1 MPITG
6 TNANDALNGTYRAE
20 ELLGLDGADTLRGD
34 AGSDTVAGGLGDDVL
49 WGDAGR
55 DTVQGD
61 GGNDSLYGGQDD
73 DLVEGGD
80 GADLLEGGD
89 GKDTLKGGLGDDTVQ
104 GGAGND
110 VIELG
115 DGADRAYGGLGDD
128 SILSGVGT
136 STVDGGAG
144 NDTITQEAG
153 SATIEG
159 GLGNDLI
166 VYKGGKATVTD
177 AGGTDTLRF
186 ETAEIEQLYFL
197 KSGQDL
203 IVTTAADMIDGTAD
217 AGLVLSG
224 FYGTTGAVE
233 KLLDKSG
240 DAMDLGLWRNIPP
253 GEIVDANGAAQ
264 TVLEGASTGAVVG
277 LTAQMRSPIP
287 GGTVTYSLTD
297 DAGGRFRID
306 GKTGVVTVKDGTTL
320 DVETSPTHAVTVKA
334 DYGSGFATATYSI
347 TVLEALA
354 RRSWV
359 GTAAADAHTV
369 ADPADEWVLRGGAG
383 NDTLTGGAKNDVF
396 QVGFGDGFDQI
407 DGGTGTDA
415 VRATATGTV
424 IGLTGITGVE
434 LIDGASFHATISGSA
449 GDDTLDLYSV
459 TLADIV
465 QIRGGA
471 GNDTITGSAGSDL
484 IRGEAGDDYL
494 YGGPGGADIAVFTGK
509 KADYDIAGVTVTDKV
524 AGRDGTDTLSG
535 IEILR
540 FADGDV
546 TINTAPG
553 AITDIDV
560 DADSVLEHAVEG
572 TQVGIILNAPDSDP
586 GATVTYTLTDN
597 AGGRFQVDSKTGVVT
612 VAKDAA
618 LDFEKA
624 TSHKITALATDGVSS
639 VTKSF
644 TIVVLDGNDAPT
656 APSDLEA
663 VANTVLEGATVGTMV
678 GITARATDPNG
689 GTLTYSLADNAGGR
703 FAIDSLTGVVTVAD
717 GKLLDYEKATSHQIK
732 VEVTDGS
739 LVQSTTFTIAVTN
752 AVETITPTFTA
763 GDDSLAGSGKDAWIM
778 RGGAGNDTLSGG
790 EANDSFGFTGTGDGF
805 DAITG
810 GAGTDVVEALA
821 DGTVIGLASVN
832 GIELIR
838 GNGFKNVAVQFGA
851 GNDSFNFGT
860 VKVTDVTRFGGG
872 AGNDTLTGTAGNDT
886 LSGDAGDDRLDGA
899 NGNDLF
905 LAGPGDG
912 YDAYVGGAGNDTI
925 QATAD
930 NTVIGIKSL
939 SAVEAISAGG
949 FAGVTIGGDATG
961 NQIALNGIAI
971 TGITLVD
978 GGGGA
983 DTITGT
989 ANADTI
995 AGGTGDDKLEG
1006 GAGDDLFL
1014 VGPEDGADHIAGG
1027 TGKDTVRATAD
1038 GTGIGIATQT
1048 GIEEISAGGFK
1059 DVFIWGGE
1067 NANSLDLSGVTLTG
1081 IGWIDLGGGAD
1092 KLTGTAGADI
1102 VIGGAGDDT
1111 LNGGGGDDHF
1121 VVTGTGGG
1129 ADVVEGGAG
1138 KDVVRA
1144 GAHGTVIGLK
1154 SINNVET
1161 VSGAGHTDVVVRGN
1175 AAANLL
1181 DFREVTL
1188 EDIARIE
1195 GDAGN
1200 DTIHGS
1206 AGADTIVGGAGEDS
1220 LAGGLGDDV
1229 YLFTGT
1235 GEGIDVI
1242 RDLGGSDVARAT
1254 KDGTR
1259 ITLLDWVGVETISAG
1274 GFKDVGFVLRPSAD
1288 NFQLSSL
1295 VLDGIAF
1302 VDGGAGNDTILGT
1315 AAGEGIHGGAGDDR
1329 LEGGDGADT
1338 LNGGAGNDRMS
1349 GGAGDDVFTVSGN
1362 AGVDFILGDAGF
1374 DTVQAVGTAT
1384 VGFTALI
1391 QVERIAGD
1399 AAEGAVLTIQ
1409 GTAQGERLDLAGV
1422 QLEHV
1427 DLIAMGAGNDTFSG
1441 SADTDRVDG
1450 GAGND
1455 LLGTGAGDDTVI
1467 FNGAST
1473 GFDTVEMG
1481 GGTDRIEA
1489 AANGTVIGL
1498 AKIEGI
1504 EEITA
1509 LDFTGVT
1516 IAAGE
1521 GNDALDFSAI
1531 VLSGITRIDAGAGKD
1546 SITGSGGDDTIMGG
1560 AGDDLLVGGGG
1571 NDTFLVGTG
1580 AGVDAIHGGA
1590 GIDRIEASASSTV
1603 IALRDLS
1610 GIELITAGSFSK
1622 VSVALTG
1629 GDDTVDFTD
1638 VELSGIGQLDAAA
1651 GNDAVTGSIGAD
1663 LILGGAGTDTLRGG
1677 NSADTLV
1684 GGAGR
1689 DVLNGGVGPD
1699 VFRFDDHAELGL
1711 GVNADL
1717 IEDFLLGSDI
1727 IDLAGV
1733 DAGASAAGNQV
1744 FAFIGTAAFTN
1755 VAGQLR
1761 YLHSGGQ
1768 TIVQGDRTGDGVA
1781 DFEIALT
1788 GTLVLTGVDFAL

>member
-1 MPITG
+1 MPHRLLVLL
-6 TNANDALNGTYRAE
+6 AFAAAAALALLAPALADARVVL
-20 ELLGLDGADTLRGD
+20 
-34 AGSDTVAGGLGDDVL
+34 VA
-49 WGDAGR
+49 
-55 DTVQGD
+55 T
-61 GGNDSLYGGQDD
+61 
-73 DLVEGGD
+73 GD
-80 GADLLEGGD
+80 GAATLVGVSSGKVETRIPAGGRTRGAAVAPDGRRGFVAAGNGITAVDLDERRVAGRLALPGTVTALALADNGMRLVAVRRGALDVVDPATLAVVRSVPLGRSAPRAVAVSADAAKAVVVLDRRRIAVVDVLGGGVARRRLSGATGVAFGPSGLVAQVASVTRAGARLVAVDAATARLGRTIRMTRGPGGGVAITADGRRAVVGAAQGTRVTAVVDLGARRTLARVAAGRGPGHPAVSGDGTRIYVADEGGASLSVLSGLSYKRLAARRLPKRSRPTAAAVQRGLALQRGTEGPDVLRGTRGPDLLEGLG
-89 GKDTLKGGLGDDTVQ
+89 GDD
-104 GGAGND
+104 A
-110 VIELG
+110 
-115 DGADRAYGGLGDD
+115 
-128 SILSGVGT
+128 LSGGR
-136 STVDGGAG
+136 D
-144 NDTITQEAG
+144 ND
-153 SATIEG
+153 
-159 GLGNDLI
+159 
-166 VYKGGKATVTD
+166 
-177 AGGTDTLRF
+177 
-186 ETAEIEQLYFL
+186 
-197 KSGQDL
+197 
-203 IVTTAADMIDGTAD
+203 
-217 AGLVLSG
+217 
-224 FYGTTGAVE
+224 
-233 KLLDKSG
+233 
-240 DAMDLGLWRNIPP
+240 
-253 GEIVDANGAAQ
+253 
-264 TVLEGASTGAVVG
+264 
-277 LTAQMRSPIP
+277 
-287 GGTVTYSLTD
+287 
-297 DAGGRFRID
+297 
-306 GKTGVVTVKDGTTL
+306 
-320 DVETSPTHAVTVKA
+320 
-334 DYGSGFATATYSI
+334 
-347 TVLEALA
+347 
-354 RRSWV
+354 
-359 GTAAADAHTV
+359 
-369 ADPADEWVLRGGAG
+369 VLRGGAG
-383 NDTLTGGAKNDVF
+383 NDLLN
-396 QVGFGDGFDQI
+396 
-407 DGGTGTDA
+407 
-415 VRATATGTV
+415 
-424 IGLTGITGVE
+424 
-434 LIDGASFHATISGSA
+434 AST
-449 GDDTLDLYSV
+449 
-459 TLADIV
+459 
-465 QIRGGA
+465 
-471 GNDTITGSAGSDL
+471 GND
-484 IRGEAGDDYL
+484 
-494 YGGPGGADIAVFTGK
+494 
-509 KADYDIAGVTVTDKV
+509 
-524 AGRDGTDTLSG
+524 
-535 IEILR
+535 
-540 FADGDV
+540 
-546 TINTAPG
+546 
-553 AITDIDV
+553 
-560 DADSVLEHAVEG
+560 
-572 TQVGIILNAPDSDP
+572 
-586 GATVTYTLTDN
+586 
-597 AGGRFQVDSKTGVVT
+597 
-612 VAKDAA
+612 
-618 LDFEKA
+618 
-624 TSHKITALATDGVSS
+624 
-639 VTKSF
+639 
-644 TIVVLDGNDAPT
+644 VLDGGD
-656 APSDLEA
+656 
-663 VANTVLEGATVGTMV
+663 
-678 GITARATDPNG
+678 
-689 GTLTYSLADNAGGR
+689 
-703 FAIDSLTGVVTVAD
+703 
-717 GKLLDYEKATSHQIK
+717 
-732 VEVTDGS
+732 
-739 LVQSTTFTIAVTN
+739 
-752 AVETITPTFTA
+752 
-763 GDDSLAGSGKDAWIM
+763 GDDRMI
-778 RGGAGNDTLSGG
+778 
-790 EANDSFGFTGTGDGF
+790 
-805 DAITG
+805 
-810 GAGTDVVEALA
+810 
-821 DGTVIGLASVN
+821 
-832 GIELIR
+832 
-838 GNGFKNVAVQFGA
+838 
-851 GNDSFNFGT
+851 
-860 VKVTDVTRFGGG
+860 
-872 AGNDTLTGTAGNDT
+872 
-886 LSGDAGDDRLDGA
+886 GDAGDDRLDGA

-1242 RDLGGSDVARAT
+1242 RDLGGSDVVRAT

-1560 AGDDLLVGGGG
+1560 AGDDLLVGGGA

-1638 VELSGIGQLDAAA
+1638 VELSGIGQLDAGA

-1663 LILGGAGTDTLRGG
+1663 LILGGAGADTLRGG